1 MNAGD
6 AGQQTALHKAVLHAE
21 MQQIDALLESGA
33 SANALDFAGDSPLHL
48 AAKSEY
54 ISQRNNFNYAS
65 PIFILYSNSQK
76 L

>member
-1 MNAGD
+1 
-6 AGQQTALHKAVLHAE
+6 

-54 ISQRNNFNYAS
+54 IG
-65 PIFILYSNSQK
+65 
-76 L
+76 